1 MSRKPCDA
9 QLRGS
14 SSIFAPEQVVA
25 EAARGGHIDVQRGG
39 FQRLWLV
46 LPRLGCQLLAL
57 QLSVVNRE
65 LSALV
70 RAAKTHIV
78 QEQWLAPRGRPW
90 PG

>member
-1 MSRKPCDA
+1 MPRKPCDA
-9 QLRGS
+9 QLHRS

-25 EAARGGHIDVQRGG
+25 EAARGDHIDVQRGG
-39 FQRLWLV
+39 FQWLWLV

-78 QEQWLAPRGRPW
+78 QEQWLAPRGRHW
-90 PG
+90 QG